1 LVAKISFWW
10 EKCSFSAIG
19 SLFLSSLFPFSLS
32 RLILMGFFP
41 EKKLQY
47 KEFVNSKILPKV
59 DHDIQI
65 PYDMEKSASLLAN
78 TLKDIGAYK
87 QFAPFVLVVG
97 HCSTS
102 LNNPFS
108 SAYNCGAC
116 GGRGGGPN
124 ARLFS
129 KMANNKTIRGILL
142 NSYNINIPD
151 DTVFIGAMHNTT
163 AETIEYYDLDIL
175 DTHFSNKFVE
185 VRNYIETVL
194 KKNALERCNRFMLA
208 QNIKTPEEA
217 IRHVKIR
224 ANDIAEI
231 RPELNHATNA
241 AIIIG
246 RREISKGL
254 FLDRRV
260 FLPSY
265 DPFGDDERGT
275 NLEHIIAPAL
285 VVFFLL

>member
-1 LVAKISFWW
+1 
-10 EKCSFSAIG
+10 
-19 SLFLSSLFPFSLS
+19 
-32 RLILMGFFP
+32 
-41 EKKLQY
+41 
-47 KEFVNSKILPKV
+47 
-59 DHDIQI
+59 
-65 PYDMEKSASLLAN
+65 
-78 TLKDIGAYK
+78 
-87 QFAPFVLVVG
+87 
-97 HCSTS
+97 
-102 LNNPFS
+102 
-108 SAYNCGAC
+108 
-116 GGRGGGPN
+116 
-124 ARLFS
+124 
-129 KMANNKTIRGILL
+129 
-142 NSYNINIPD
+142 
-151 DTVFIGAMHNTT
+151 MHNTT